1 MQIVTYDAIHLRIV
15 SLQFWFHCM
24 YYTIDEFAWV
34 TRQRQAKGT
43 STFIVSHRIED
54 SSKWKNVVHFS
65 HFHTNVFPLHRSRR
79 NVEEA
84 RMSMMHGSMEA
95 NENEEDA
102 RFTMVSLFISA
113 FVLEAE
119 NSGALKTSAN
129 RIARIRDVLVKDV
142 CQCYFSDVIR
152 VFH

>member
-1 MQIVTYDAIHLRIV
+1 MQFIYVLV
-15 SLQFWFHCM
+15 NLQFWFHGM
-24 YYTIDEFAWV
+24 YYTIDEFASV
-34 TRQRQAKGT
+34 TTQRQAKGT
-43 STFIVSHRIED
+43 STFIVSRRIED

-65 HFHTNVFPLHRSRR
+65 HFHANVFPLHGSWT

-84 RMSMMHGSMEA
+84 RTSMIHGSMEA

-102 RFTMVSLFISA
+102 GFTMVSLFISA

-119 NSGALKTSAN
+119 NGGALKTSAN
-129 RIARIRDVLVKDV
+129 RMARIRDVLVKDV